1 MDDLTLSWG
10 FLVFLVLGGLG
21 VFLQRGAPYIL
32 PRRVLAWPVLSTLN
46 RLLPGALILLF
57 FLVTFVVDG
66 KDGVLKPWVLGVE
79 VGILLLAVGVHLLL
93 RQVLVT
99 IVFAVALH
107 YVVFYHAV
115 GWFLQAAYNWS
126 P

>member
-1 MDDLTLSWG
+1 
-10 FLVFLVLGGLG
+10 
-21 VFLQRGAPYIL
+21 
-32 PRRVLAWPVLSTLN
+32 
-46 RLLPGALILLF
+46 
-57 FLVTFVVDG
+57 
-66 KDGVLKPWVLGVE
+66 
-79 VGILLLAVGVHLLL
+79 VHLLL